1 MVGKSLCSKH
11 TRHKARSGVLALI
24 LLAAFAQ
31 GSARTEDDD
40 DKNSI
45 WNLDKRLLD
54 AFAKGLGLVR
64 GDDPQVDYRERSP
77 LIVPPNR
84 NLPPPQS
91 VPKRPAEWPV
101 DPDIKRR
108 EDSASQAGTPRL

>member
-1 MVGKSLCSKH
+1 MVGKSLYSKH

-31 GSARTEDDD
+31 GSARAEDDD
-40 DKNSI
+40 DNDKNSI

-64 GDDPQVDYRERSP
+64 SRC
-77 LIVPPNR
+77 
-84 NLPPPQS
+84 NLLATGQWDLEA
-91 VPKRPAEWPV
+91 RP
-101 DPDIKRR
+101 D
-108 EDSASQAGTPRL
+108 